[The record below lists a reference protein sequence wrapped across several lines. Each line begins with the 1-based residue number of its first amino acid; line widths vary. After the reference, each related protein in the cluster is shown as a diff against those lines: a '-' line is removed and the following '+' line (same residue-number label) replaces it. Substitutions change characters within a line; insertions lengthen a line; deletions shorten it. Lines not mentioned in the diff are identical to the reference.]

1 MATFPVR
8 ETDSLAARPRPRKP
22 LAARPKPHRY
32 WGRVAVSAGLVVVL
46 ALVVLAGRTWGDRV
60 KAFFAPPDQSLPQ
73 SEKWVASNLPTDARI
88 VADATVR
95 ADLTKAGVPAW
106 DLVDSALIDAQP
118 TTEVTGWRV
127 YDYVVSTPRLRT
139 ALTTGGQV
147 RAALL
152 SSVVVASFGYG
163 PARVEVRELAAQGV
177 QAAAARTQQA
187 EQASAE
193 AGRQLLTSP
202 NVRLSP
208 DAAQQAASGMVD
220 GRLMSVLVGL
230 GSQFS
235 LTVGAFSDPD
245 PGGLYENR
253 LRQVSLI
260 VVDGALVAG
269 QSTQVAAVT
278 NWLAAQQGEFR
289 PSAVAVHGNQLLVR
303 FRVLGPH
310 ESGVL

>member
-1 MATFPVR
+1 MATFPVHTT
-8 ETDSLAARPRPRKP
+8 ESLAARGRSER
-22 LAARPKPHRY
+22 R
-32 WGRVAVSAGLVVVL
+32 WGRIAVSAGLVVVL
-46 ALVVLAGRTWGDRV
+46 ALVVLAGRTWGERV
-60 KAFFAPPDQSLPQ
+60 KAFFAPPDRSLAQ
-73 SEKWVASNLPTDARI
+73 SENWVARNLPADARI
-88 VADATVR
+88 VADATVL
-95 ADLTKAGVPAW
+95 ADLTRAGLPAW
-106 DLVDSALIDAQP
+106 DLVDSAVVDTQP
-118 TTEVTGWRV
+118 TTGVTSWRV

-139 ALTTGGQV
+139 ALTVGGQV
-147 RAALL
+147 RAALT
-152 SSVVVASFGYG
+152 SSVVVASFGSG
-163 PARVEVRELAAQGV
+163 PARVEVRELAAEGV
-177 QAAAARTQQA
+177 PAAAALTQQA
-187 EQASAE
+187 EDASAE

-220 GRLMSVLVGL
+220 GRLLSVLVGL

-235 LTVGAFSDPD
+235 LTVGSFTDPD

-269 QSTQVAAVT
+269 RSTQVAAVT

-289 PSAVAVHGNQLLVR
+289 PSAVAVHGNQLLIR

-310 ESGVL
+310 ERGVL